1 MIRVGITGGSSRK
14 AGELIRILINHPDID
29 IRWVQSKRL
38 AGRAITEVHHGLIG
52 ETALRF
58 AASVDLGEI
67 DVVFLCHTPGISAK
81 WLETRDIPAD
91 LRIIDLS
98 PDLRLAAEH
107 EFVYGLPELNRKAL
121 VRGATRAALPHP
133 VAAAILLALL
143 PFAKMQR
150 LASPI
155 MADATVPEFCE
166 EATPDSIVKETA
178 IALSSLDSS
187 FSQPITVK
195 VTPAAHITRELS
207 AQIRFESAEDI
218 GEIFRSFEE
227 FYDDHN
233 FIHLL
238 TFHVAD
244 KEVEG
249 TNKCMICIDKEADT
263 VIISVLFDV
272 AVKGEAGTAVHN
284 MNLLFGLHERTGLAL
299 KASVL

>member
-1 MIRVGITGGSSRK
+1 M
-14 AGELIRILINHPDID
+14 
-29 IRWVQSKRL
+29 QSKRL
-38 AGRAITEVHHGLIG
+38 AGRAITEAHHGLIG

-67 DVVFLCHTPGISAK
+67 DVVFLCNTSGISAK
-81 WLETRDIPAD
+81 WLESRDIPAD
-91 LRIIDLS
+91 LRIIDMS
-98 PDLRLAAEH
+98 PDLRLTAEH

-121 VRGATRAALPHP
+121 VRGATRAAVPHP

-143 PFAKMQR
+143 PFAKKQH
-150 LASPI
+150 LDSPI
-155 MADATVPEFCE
+155 VADATVPAFCE
-166 EATPDSIVKETA
+166 EAAPDSIVKEA
-178 IALSSLDSS
+178 IFALSSLDSS
-187 FSQPITVK
+187 FAQPIDVK
-195 VTPAAHITRELS
+195 IAPAAYVTRELS

-227 FYDDHN
+227 FYGDHN

-238 TFHVAD
+238 TSRVAD

-249 TNKCMICIDKEADT
+249 TNKCMVCIDKEADT
-263 VIISVLFDV
+263 VVISVLFDV
-272 AVKGEAGTAVHN
+272 AVKGEAGTAVHD

>member
-1 MIRVGITGGSSRK
+1 MIRVGITGGSGRK

-52 ETALRF
+52 ETDLRF

-67 DVVFLCHTPGISAK
+67 DIVFLCHTPGISLN
-81 WLETRDIPAD
+81 WLTSRELPAD
-91 LRIIDLS
+91 LRIIDMS
-98 PDLRLAAEH
+98 PDLRLSAEH
-107 EFVYGLPELNRKAL
+107 GFVYGLPELNRKAL
-121 VRGATRAALPHP
+121 VRGATRAAVPHP
-133 VAAAILLALL
+133 MAAAILLALL
-143 PFAKMQR
+143 PFAKKHA
-150 LASPI
+150 LNTPISATAS
-155 MADATVPEFCE
+155 VPAFCE
-166 EATPDSIVKETA
+166 DTAPDTVSKEAA
-178 IALSSLDSS
+178 HALYSLQES
-187 FSQPITVK
+187 FSQPISVQIT
-195 VTPAAHITRELS
+195 TAADDTREIS
-207 AQIRFESAEDI
+207 AQIRFESPEDI

-238 TFHVAD
+238 TSRVAD

-263 VIISVLFDV
+263 VVISVLFDV
-272 AVKGEAGTAVHN
+272 SIKGEAGTAVHD